1 MGTESFR
8 ALVATRDESKRQSV
22 EMRYVTL
29 ADLTEGDTLVRVT
42 HTTVNYKDG
51 LAVTGR
57 APIVRQWPMIPGID
71 FAGVVVSS
79 EGGEWQ
85 PGDEV
90 VLTGWG
96 AGERHTG
103 GYAGYAR
110 VPGEWLVRRPAG
122 LTAAETMAIGTAG
135 FTAMLAVLALER
147 HGLTP
152 DRGEAIVTGAA
163 GGVGSIAI
171 ALLAVAGWR
180 VAAVTGRPEEAGFL
194 QGLGA
199 AEVLPRSE
207 LTGPVKPVGATRWA
221 AGVDSVGSTPLANM
235 LSMMADGG
243 AVAACGMAAGLDLP
257 ASIAPFILRGV
268 SLLGINSVYQPR
280 AARVAAWDRLAR
292 DLDRA
297 KLAEITTTVG
307 FEELVPTAEAI
318 LEGKVR
324 GRVVVEVSGAG

>member
-22 EMRYVTL
+22 EMRDVTL

-135 FTAMLAVLALER
+135 FTAMLSVLALER

-171 ALLAVAGWR
+171 ALLTVAGWR

-194 QGLGA
+194 EGLGA
-199 AEVLPRSE
+199 TEVLPRSE
-207 LTGPVKPVGATRWA
+207 LAGPVKPVGATRWA

-257 ASIAPFILRGV
+257 ASVAPFILRGV

-280 AARVAAWDRLAR
+280 GQRVVAWDRLAR
-292 DLDRA
+292 DLDRT

-307 FEELVPTAEAI
+307 FEELLPTAEAI
-318 LEGKVR
+318 LEGRVR